1 VLGVLRLSTGDAI
14 TLDRGV
20 LMGRSPSPT
29 RLVGAE
35 RPHLVRIPSP
45 DKQISRNHLEIR
57 LDGWHVLV
65 TDLKST
71 NGTLVTLPGR
81 EPERLRPDIPEPIEP
96 GTTVSL
102 ADEVTFRFEVID

>member
-1 VLGVLRLSTGDAI
+1 
-14 TLDRGV
+14 
-20 LMGRSPSPT
+20 MPN
-29 RLVGAE
+29 
-35 RPHLVRIPSP
+35 VRTSHFKIPSP
-45 DKQISRNHLEIR
+45 DKDISRNHLEIR

-81 EPERLRPDIPEPIEP
+81 EPERLRPDAPAPIEP

-102 ADEVTFRFEVID
+102 ADEVTFRFEVVD